1 MKTHSTEEQAAMDK
15 SHSARIQALEES
27 FQRREAKW
35 REELET
41 ETAHHRE
48 RLEQADRDK
57 TDSMLALRKKMEA
70 LGLSKTNEI
79 AQLQEIHRH
88 YTDN

>member
-1 MKTHSTEEQAAMDK
+1 MSDPLCVVSYIPTSGCHGFLK
-15 SHSARIQALEES
+15 R
-27 FQRREAKW
+27 W